1 MTQEEK
7 LELLEE
13 VLDMDKEDIDVTMN
27 LEEMDEWDSLSKLGL
42 MAEVKTRLNKR
53 LTVEEVQKFKT
64 VQDIIDKETSVW
76 IRYSDDW

>member
-42 MAEVKTRLNKR
+42 MAEVKTRQNKR

-64 VQDIIDKETSVW
+64 VQDIID
-76 IRYSDDW
+76 YL

>member
-42 MAEVKTRLNKR
+42 MAEVKTRLNKS

-64 VQDIIDKETSVW
+64 VQDIID
-76 IRYSDDW
+76 YL

>member
-27 LEEMDEWDSLSKLGL
+27 LEDMDVWDSLSKLGL
-42 MAEVKTRLNKR
+42 MAEVKTRLKKR
-53 LTVEEVQKFKT
+53 LTVEEVQKFIT
-64 VQDIIDKETSVW
+64 VQDIID
-76 IRYSDDW
+76 YL

>member
-53 LTVEEVQKFKT
+53 LMVEEVQKFKT
-64 VQDIIDKETSVW
+64 VQDIID
-76 IRYSDDW
+76 YL

>member
-53 LTVEEVQKFKT
+53 LTVEPFRILL
-64 VQDIIDKETSVW
+64 IIYKETSVW

>member
-42 MAEVKTRLNKR
+42 MAEVK
-53 LTVEEVQKFKT
+53 
-64 VQDIIDKETSVW
+64 QD
-76 IRYSDDW
+76 

>member
-53 LTVEEVQKFKT
+53 LTEEEVQKFKT
-64 VQDIIDKETSVW
+64 VQDIID
-76 IRYSDDW
+76 YL

>member
-27 LEEMDEWDSLSKLGL
+27 LEEMDEWDSLSKLVL

-64 VQDIIDKETSVW
+64 VQDIID
-76 IRYSDDW
+76 YL

>member
-13 VLDMDKEDIDVTMN
+13 ILEADEGTLKVEDIDVTMN

-64 VQDIIDKETSVW
+64 VQDIID
-76 IRYSDDW
+76 YL

>member
-13 VLDMDKEDIDVTMN
+13 VLDMDKEDFDVTMN

-64 VQDIIDKETSVW
+64 VQDIID
-76 IRYSDDW
+76 YL

>member
-42 MAEVKTRLNKR
+42 MEEVKTRLNKR

-64 VQDIIDKETSVW
+64 VQDIID
-76 IRYSDDW
+76 YL

>member
-42 MAEVKTRLNKR
+42 MAGVKKRLNKR

-64 VQDIIDKETSVW
+64 VQDIID
-76 IRYSDDW
+76 YL

>member
-42 MAEVKTRLNKR
+42 MAEVKTRLSKR

-64 VQDIIDKETSVW
+64 VQDIID
-76 IRYSDDW
+76 YL

>member
-13 VLDMDKEDIDVTMN
+13 VLDMDKEDRYCDVTMN

-64 VQDIIDKETSVW
+64 VQDIID
-76 IRYSDDW
+76 YL

>member
-27 LEEMDEWDSLSKLGL
+27 LEEMDEWHSLSKLGL

-64 VQDIIDKETSVW
+64 VQDIID
-76 IRYSDDW
+76 YL

>member
-13 VLDMDKEDIDVTMN
+13 VLDMFFYYIDVTMY
-27 LEEMDEWDSLSKLGL
+27 LEEIYEWDSLCKLGL

-64 VQDIIDKETSVW
+64 VQDIID
-76 IRYSDDW
+76 YL

>member
-42 MAEVKTRLNKR
+42 MAEVKTRL
-53 LTVEEVQKFKT
+53 TVEEVQKFKT
-64 VQDIIDKETSVW
+64 VQDIID
-76 IRYSDDW
+76 YL